1 MGLGFL
7 KTGWYTDPRIGIIAV
22 VIAAVWQMS
31 GYVMAMYLAGLRGIP
46 EELREAARVD
56 GASELQIYRFVVLPL
71 LRPITF
77 GALIVLGHISLKIY
91 DLVVAM
97 TGPGPG
103 YSCDV
108 PAYFMWELTFRANR
122 FGQGAVIACI
132 LLVGVSLLILPYLR
146 YSFRWEAK
154 V

>member
-1 MGLGFL
+1 
-7 KTGWYTDPRIGIIAV
+7 
-22 VIAAVWQMS
+22 
-31 GYVMAMYLAGLRGIP
+31 MAMYLAGLRGIP

-56 GASELQIYRFVVLPL
+56 GASEVQIYRFVVLPML
-71 LRPITF
+71 KPVTF
-77 GALIVLGHISLKIY
+77 GALIILGHISLKIY

-122 FGQGAVIACI
+122 FAQGAGIATI
-132 LLVGVSLLILPYLR
+132 LLILVSFLIIPYLWQ
-146 YSFRWEAK
+146 SFKRELER
-154 V
+154 